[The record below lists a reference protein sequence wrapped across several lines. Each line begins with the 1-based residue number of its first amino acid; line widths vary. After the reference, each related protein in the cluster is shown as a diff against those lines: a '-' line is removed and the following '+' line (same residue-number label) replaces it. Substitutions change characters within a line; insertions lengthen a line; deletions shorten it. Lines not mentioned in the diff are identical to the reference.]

1 MPEPIRF
8 EDVSKRYGDVT
19 ALESVDLTVRPGECH
34 CLVGPNGSGKTT
46 LLDLLLGLTRPTS
59 GTVRVPAVSLGCSFQ
74 SPTFYPGL
82 TVAENLD
89 VFGRLSGCPG
99 PEWRGRL
106 TDVFGLDRVSH
117 QLAGTLSGGWQQ
129 KLDLALG
136 FLKRPTY
143 AVLDEPFDE
152 LDDVSQRRLRAF
164 LGEYCTD
171 GRTVLIVTHHVEA
184 FDGLVD
190 RLTVFDRGEVRYDG
204 PVDADVGAH
213 EQYRSIVDQG
223 RNSS

>member
-8 EDVSKRYGDVT
+8 TDVTKRYGDVI
-19 ALESVDLTVRPGECH
+19 AVESVDLTIRPGECH

-59 GTVRVPAVSLGCSFQ
+59 GTVDVPAVSVGCSFQ
-74 SPTFYPGL
+74 TPTFYPGL

-89 VFGRLSGCPG
+89 VFGRLSGCPS
-99 PEWRGRL
+99 PAWREQL
-106 TDVFGLDRVSH
+106 VDLLGLNRVDH

-143 AVLDEPFDE
+143 AVLDEPLND
-152 LDDVSQRRLRAF
+152 LDDVSKRRLRGF
-164 LGEYCTD
+164 LDDYCTD
-171 GRTVLIVTHHVEA
+171 DRTVLVVTHHVEA

-190 RLTVFDRGEVRYDG
+190 RLTVFDRGEVLYDG
-204 PVDADVGAH
+204 PVEAETGPH
-213 EQYRSIVDQG
+213 EQYLSVVDD
-223 RNSS
+223 